1 MGNNISCNCAWLDEN
16 EIQSNKNTLKNF
28 EEYLKIIQIK

>member
-16 EIQSNKNTLKNF
+16 EILSNKDTQKKF
-28 EEYLKIIQIK
+28 DE